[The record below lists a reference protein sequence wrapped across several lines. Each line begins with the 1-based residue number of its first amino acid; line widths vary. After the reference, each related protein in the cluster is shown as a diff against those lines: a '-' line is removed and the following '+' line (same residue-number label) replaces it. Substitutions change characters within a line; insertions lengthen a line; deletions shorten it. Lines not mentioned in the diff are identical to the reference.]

1 MTDPQ
6 RDKPDF
12 LRLVRALVEAYQAFV
27 EVDTTLLRP
36 TGLTQAQFDVIA
48 TLGNTEGFA
57 MRELSAKTLI
67 AKGTLTGV
75 IDRLEQKGLVAR
87 TTNPED
93 RRSFVVALTA
103 EGDALFQRIFPEHLE
118 RLKSLFDGMD
128 DARLDGLRAE
138 LVALRKEMLR
148 QARPGTG

>member
-6 RDKPDF
+6 RDKPPF

-27 EVDTTLLRP
+27 EVDTALLRP

-75 IDRLEQKGLVAR
+75 IDRLEKKGLVTRA
-87 TTNPED
+87 TNPED

-103 EGDALFQRIFPEHLE
+103 EGEALFQRIFPEHLA
-118 RLKSLFDGMD
+118 RLEALFEDMD
-128 DARLDGLRAE
+128 DTRLD
-138 LVALRKEMLR
+138 ALREDLVELRKQMLS
-148 QARPGTG
+148 PEKTGTG

>member
-6 RDKPDF
+6 RDKPAF
-12 LRLVRALVEAYQAFV
+12 LRLIRALVEAYQAFV
-27 EVDTTLLRP
+27 DVDTALLRP

-75 IDRLEQKGLVAR
+75 IDRLEKKGLVTRA
-87 TTNPED
+87 TNPED
-93 RRSFVVALTA
+93 RRSFVVALTH
-103 EGDALFQRIFPEHLE
+103 EGDALFQRIFPEHLD
-118 RLKSLFDGMD
+118 RLGTLFEGTESTE
-128 DARLDGLRAE
+128 LD
-138 LVALRKEMLR
+138 ALRGDLEALRSRMLR
-148 QARPGTG
+148 ET